1 MCFQKDPALLGS
13 GMNVFSSGALLL
25 ETENKKTAPGFFQ
38 VKDLDKAF
46 LVKPQVGMPEE
57 SPGGEEIIPEILFF
71 FFFGSAGSSL
81 SVNLQRSATSWDRI
95 KNKELVSVIKA
106 D

>member
-71 FFFGSAGSSL
+71 FFLALLGL
-81 SVNLQRSATSWDRI
+81 HCQ
-95 KNKELVSVIKA
+95 
-106 D
+106 